1 MDSLEKCRILL
12 GLSKDNEAKLEIV
25 KLYLEKAREDI
36 EAFCR
41 DTFINDDGMDVFP
54 KQLRS
59 IQEDLAISRFRK
71 LGAEGNAE
79 YTLADERVTF
89 EDKIPNTVK
98 EQLYPYRRLFP
109 RTNTLS
115 EGE

>member
-12 GLSKDNEAKLEIV
+12 GLSKDNTAKLDIV
-25 KLYLEKAREDI
+25 GIYLEKAREDI

-41 DTFINDDGMDVFP
+41 DTFIDDFGKDVFP
-54 KQLRS
+54 VQLKN
-59 IQEDLAISRFRK
+59 IQEDLAIARFRK
-71 LGAEGNAE
+71 IGAEGNAE
-79 YTLADERVTF
+79 YTLADEKITF
-89 EDKIPNTVK
+89 ENKLPQTVK

-109 RTNTLS
+109 RTNTA

>member
-1 MDSLEKCRILL
+1 MDSLERCRILL
-12 GLSKDNEAKLEIV
+12 GLSKDNTAKLDIV
-25 KLYLEKAREDI
+25 SIYLEKAREDI

-41 DTFINDDGMDVFP
+41 DTFIDDEGVDVFP

-71 LGAEGNAE
+71 IGAEGSAE
-79 YTLADERVTF
+79 YILADERITF
-89 EDKIPNTVK
+89 EDKMPKTVK

-109 RTNTLS
+109 RTNTA